1 VKGTGQIRERFS
13 VQIQVTLQVNAIE
26 SRRWIWLVIAIV
38 GDRVGT
44 DARGIGLRKDLRE
57 SPNCQDE

>member
-1 VKGTGQIRERFS
+1 MKGTGQIRERFS

-26 SRRWIWLVIAIV
+26 SRRWIWVVIAIV

-44 DARGIGLRKDLRE
+44 DARGIGLRKD
-57 SPNCQDE
+57 